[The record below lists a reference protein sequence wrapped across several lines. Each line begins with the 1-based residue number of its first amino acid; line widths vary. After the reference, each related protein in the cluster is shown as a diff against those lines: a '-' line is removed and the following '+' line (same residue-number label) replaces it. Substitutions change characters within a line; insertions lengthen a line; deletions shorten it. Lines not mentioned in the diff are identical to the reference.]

1 VITVKLGKRTLAVGA
16 LLIAF
21 AAVMATQ
28 YATVR
33 AQASI
38 VITGKY
44 PWIQFMAHDIDA
56 RDGGWLLRRNSDTVN
71 YTIYIGN
78 LTGGQIKIWTAAF
91 AIVNTEKNYTLRIT
105 GVRLWGSGLGK
116 LLNYINVTLHS
127 KPDAVGV
134 PPAKTNAYQPPSESY
149 WTTDSD
155 AMLYWNGSQGA
166 VDHSTDGWVLGQGN
180 GYDKNN
186 GILYYSYT
194 NSTGALQWAKA
205 QYDTTNHVY
214 NYTTYVY
221 SDESGSHD
229 NDAVS
234 GTDNFVW
241 VQIVIDLS
249 QISDVSTLGVTLDSP
264 LTINMEFFFEGT
276 AVT

>member
-1 VITVKLGKRTLAVGA
+1 MKLGKKTLAVGA

-33 AQASI
+33 AQGQI

-44 PWIQFMAHDIDA
+44 PWIEFMAHDIDA
-56 RDGGWLLRRNSDTVN
+56 RDGGWLLRRASNTAN
-71 YTIYIGN
+71 YTIFIGN
-78 LTGGQIKIWTAAF
+78 LSGGQIKIWTAAF

-105 GVRLWGSGLGK
+105 GVRLWGSGLGS
-116 LLNYINVTLHS
+116 LLNYVNVTLHS
-127 KPDAVGV
+127 DPDKVGV
-134 PPAKTNAYQPPSESY
+134 DSGAGSYVPPSQSFWQTDTNAK
-149 WTTDSD
+149 
-155 AMLYWNGSQGA
+155 LYWNGPQGA
-166 VDHSTDGWVLGQGN
+166 IDHSSDGWVLGQGN
-180 GYDKNN
+180 GYDKTND
-186 GILYYSYT
+186 ILYYSYT
-194 NSTGALQWAKA
+194 NSTGALQWASA
-205 QYDTTNHVY
+205 QYNTANYVY

-221 SDESGSHD
+221 PDESGSHD
-229 NDAVS
+229 NIATS

-249 QISDVSTLGVTLDSP
+249 QISDVNNLGVTLDTP
-264 LTINMEFFFEGT
+264 LTINLEFFFQGT

>member
-1 VITVKLGKRTLAVGA
+1 MKLGKRTLAIGA

-44 PWIQFMAHDIDA
+44 PWIEFMAHDKDA
-56 RDGGWLLRRNSDTVN
+56 RDGGWLLRRSSDTTN

-105 GVRLWGSGLGK
+105 GVRLWGTGLGS

-127 KPDAVGV
+127 NPDAVGV

-149 WTTDSD
+149 WTTDSN

-166 VDHSTDGWVLGQGN
+166 VDHSSDGWVLGQGN

-186 GILYYSYT
+186 DILYYGDA
-194 NSTGALQWAKA
+194 TGGWGNAE
-205 QYDTTNHVY
+205 YDGTTNYVWYY
-214 NYTTYVY
+214 NT
-221 SDESGSHD
+221 SAD
-229 NDAVS
+229 NIAVS

-249 QISDVSTLGVTLDSP
+249 QISDVTSLGVALDSP

-276 AVT
+276 AV